1 VHETELSARYK
12 YVATPKPRDIRASL
26 WLVGRFASPLR
37 RPVDDRFKIG
47 AATNAALASFFAFQ
61 RFKISWKIAFENT
74 GVVVAALSLAAPRLS
89 TDRRICGLYQCFPW
103 FAGSFPK
110 QSKVAS
116 LERRLH

>member
-47 AATNAALASFFAFQ
+47 AATNAAFASFFAFQ
-61 RFKISWKIAFENT
+61 RCKTSWKIAFENT
-74 GVVVAALSLAAPRLS
+74 GIVVAALSLAAPRLS